1 MTSSN
6 CPDPESNR
14 GYNMF
19 STLPLFLG
27 WLLKLTVRILNK
39 KNKKSSHFLK
49 KLDFLVLN

>member
-19 STLPLFLG
+19 GILIFFPFFCQ
-27 WLLKLTVRILNK
+27 LLKSTVGILNK
-39 KNKKSSHFLK
+39 KNKKSSHF
-49 KLDFLVLN
+49 